1 MGTVTNSEDPQ
12 EIQHNAAFHQGL
24 HYLLRFK
31 QPSGTEMHH
40 NLKSAKA
47 TVLTLFHKKIQVY

>member
-1 MGTVTNSEDPQ
+1 MGTMTNSEDPDGF
-12 EIQHNAAFHQGL
+12 QHNAAFYQGL

-31 QPSGTEMHH
+31 QPSGTEMYH

-47 TVLTLFHKKIQVY
+47 TIIIL